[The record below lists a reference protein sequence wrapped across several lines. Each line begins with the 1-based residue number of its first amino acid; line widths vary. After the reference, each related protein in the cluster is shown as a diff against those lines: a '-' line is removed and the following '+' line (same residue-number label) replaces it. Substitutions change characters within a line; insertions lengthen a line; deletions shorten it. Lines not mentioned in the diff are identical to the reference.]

1 MKKLVLFLF
10 SVVVYTT
17 GLTAQDL
24 NSNQEQIQGHI
35 MIVNGDVLLIQDN
48 HPIPLQSRITLS
60 DGTLV
65 NPDGTY
71 QTKDFKR
78 FRLHDGECLDND
90 GIKYRNECQ
99 YRNKVIQENKGLT
112 LAKIKERNQ
121 LRFQLRL
128 LDGEMFKIMNKSQ
141 KRLITRIKLENGT
154 VVYPDGS
161 WQSPENKKVIQLI
174 DGECLSLKGEM
185 FHNTCIHQEKL
196 IQKSKI
202 NIEIQ

>member
-1 MKKLVLFLF
+1 MKKLVLFLVIVIVHIT
-10 SVVVYTT
+10 S
-17 GLTAQDL
+17 LTAQDQY
-24 NSNQEQIQGHI
+24 SNQEQLQGHI

-48 HPIPLQSRITLS
+48 HPMRLQSGITLS
-60 DGTLV
+60 DGTIV

-71 QTKDFKR
+71 QTKDFKK

-141 KRLITRIKLENGT
+141 NRLLTRIKLENGT

-161 WQSPENKKVIQLI
+161 WQAPESKKVIQLI

-185 FHNTCIHQEKL
+185 FHNTCIHQEML
-196 IQKSKI
+196 IRKNKI

>member
-1 MKKLVLFLF
+1 MKKLILFLVF
-10 SVVVYTT
+10 VVAYTT
-17 GLTAQDL
+17 GFTAQDL
-24 NSNQEQIQGHI
+24 DSNQEQNHDQI
-35 MIVNGDVLLIQDN
+35 MVVNGDVLLIQNN
-48 HPIPLQSRITLS
+48 HPMPLQSRITLS
-60 DGTLV
+60 DGTIV

-99 YRNKVIQENKGLT
+99 YRSKVIQENKGLT
-112 LAKIKERNQ
+112 LAKIQERNQ

-141 KRLITRIKLENGT
+141 NRILKRIKLENGS

-161 WQSPENKKVIQLI
+161 WQDPESKKTIQLI
-174 DGECLSLKGEM
+174 DGECLNMKGEM
-185 FHNTCIHQEKL
+185 FHCTCLHQEIL
-196 IQKSKI
+196 IQKKHD
-202 NIEIQ
+202 